1 MATEKG
7 RGRVSSDLFKYFSAH
22 HIEDNKSIVQQ
33 QIQIVRIK
41 NFINHLILDYGMRL
55 CLRSSW

>member
-22 HIEDNKSIVQQ
+22 HIEDNKSKFELFAL
-33 QIQIVRIK
+33 RIL
-41 NFINHLILDYGMRL
+41 LII
-55 CLRSSW
+55 